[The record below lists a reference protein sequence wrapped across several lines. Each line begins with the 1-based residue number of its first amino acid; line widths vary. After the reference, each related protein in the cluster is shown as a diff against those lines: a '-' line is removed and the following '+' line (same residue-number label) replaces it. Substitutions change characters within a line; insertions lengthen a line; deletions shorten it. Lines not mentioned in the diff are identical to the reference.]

1 MYLASTLKG
10 LVSKH
15 SGRGHGACGPK
26 SISDTKSRDEDLVKR
41 AQSGDQGAF
50 NELVGR
56 YRQRVMTLSM
66 RYTGNQADAEDAVQN
81 TFLRA
86 YRALGRFRGDS
97 AFYSWLHRIAINSA
111 KSVRLLRA
119 RDESVFRPLIGGHEE
134 TPQPASG
141 FKEWDTPE
149 GLALTD
155 EICRAVN
162 EAIESLCEEQR
173 TAIVLRELHG
183 LSYFDVAS
191 SMCCPIGTVRSRV
204 FRAREAIDIQLR
216 QVFADGLGRAKAK
229 ASNIHAHC
237 PIPAAS
243 VRPGG
248 RPRID
253 HETLV
258 LEQFTLGPV

>member
-1 MYLASTLKG
+1 
-10 LVSKH
+10 
-15 SGRGHGACGPK
+15 
-26 SISDTKSRDEDLVKR
+26 VKR
-41 AQSGDQGAF
+41 AQSGEHGAF
-50 NELVGR
+50 NELVGK
-56 YRQRVMTLSM
+56 YRQRIMTISM

-81 TFLRA
+81 TFLKA

-111 KSVRLLRA
+111 KTVRLLRV
-119 RDESVFRPLIGGHEE
+119 RDESVFNPILGSANE
-134 TPQPASG
+134 THGPALVL
-141 FKEWDTPE
+141 KEWDTPE

-162 EAIESLCEEQR
+162 RAIESLSDEQR

-216 QVFADGLGRAKAK
+216 RVFADGLGRAKAI
-229 ASNIHAHC
+229 ASNT
-237 PIPAAS
+237 PAMCTTIA
-243 VRPGG
+243 
-248 RPRID
+248 
-253 HETLV
+253 
-258 LEQFTLGPV
+258 QLGANR